1 MRLDRCEDPVD
12 SSLVCGV
19 FQEVTGQRPD
29 LVWLVQSAKAESIET
44 LVSKHA

>member
-1 MRLDRCEDPVD
+1 MRVDRCQEPVD

-19 FQEVTGQRPD
+19 FQEVNGQRPD
-29 LVWLVQSAKAESIET
+29 RVWLVQSAKAESVET